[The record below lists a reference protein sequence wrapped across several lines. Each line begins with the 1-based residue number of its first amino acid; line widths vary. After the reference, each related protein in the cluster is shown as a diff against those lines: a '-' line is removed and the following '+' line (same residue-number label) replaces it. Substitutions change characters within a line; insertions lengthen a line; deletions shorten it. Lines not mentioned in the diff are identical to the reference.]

1 MDHREVGRY
10 WNDNADV
17 WTKLA
22 RAGYDVY
29 RDHVNSPAFFA
40 MLPSVDDLAVLD
52 VGCGEGENTRR
63 VASLGARVTAID
75 IAERFVAYAI
85 AEEQRNPLGIQ
96 YEIASAVELPF
107 ADATFDAAV
116 AFMSLMDIPETDR
129 VVAEIHR
136 VLKPGGFLQFSI
148 THPCFD
154 TPHRRNVYDDSG
166 NKIAIEVGRY
176 FDRVDGVV
184 EEWIFS
190 NAPAEAKEGLRKFRT
205 PRFPRTLSS
214 WMNLFIDAGFAI
226 ERVNEPYASDDAI
239 AKVPRLARA
248 RIVAD
253 FLQFRVR
260 KPERYASS
268 SSCANAA
275 ISSARIIG

>member
-10 WNDNADV
+10 WNDNADA
-17 WTKLA
+17 WTELA

-29 RDHVNSPAFFA
+29 RDFINSPAFFG
-40 MLPSVDDLAVLD
+40 MLPSLDGLAVLD
-52 VGCGEGENTRR
+52 IGCGEGENTRR

-75 IAERFVAYAI
+75 IAERFIAHAI
-85 AEEQRNPLGIQ
+85 AEERREPLGIH

-129 VVAEIHR
+129 VIAEAYR
-136 VLKPGGFLQFSI
+136 VLRPGGFLQFSI

-154 TPHRRNVYDDSG
+154 TPHRRNVYDADG

-184 EEWIFS
+184 EEWLFS
-190 NAPAEAKEGLRKFRT
+190 NAPAEAKAALPKFRT

-214 WMNLFIDAGFAI
+214 WMNLLVDAGFVI
-226 ERVNEPYASDDAI
+226 ERLNEPYVSDEAI
-239 AKVPRLARA
+239 ARVPRLARA

-253 FLQFRVR
+253 FLQIRVR
-260 KPERYASS
+260 KPE
-268 SSCANAA
+268 
-275 ISSARIIG
+275 

>member
-1 MDHREVGRY
+1 MNHREVGRY

-17 WTKLA
+17 WTTLA

-29 RDHVNSPAFFA
+29 RDLVNSPAFFE
-40 MLPSVDDLAVLD
+40 MLPSVEGLTVLD

-63 VASLGARVTAID
+63 VATLGARVTAID
-75 IAERFVAYAI
+75 IAERFIAHAI
-85 AEEQRNPLGIQ
+85 AEERRRPLGIH

-116 AFMSLMDIPETDR
+116 AFMSLMDIPETAR
-129 VVAEIHR
+129 VIAEVHR
-136 VLKPGGFLQFSI
+136 VLRPGAFLQFSI

-154 TPHRRNVYDDSG
+154 TPHRRNVYDADG

-176 FDRVDGVV
+176 FERVDGMV

-190 NAPAEAKEGLRKFRT
+190 NAPAEAKAGLRKFRT

-214 WMNLFIDAGFAI
+214 WMNLLIDAGFVV
-226 ERVNEPYASDDAI
+226 ERVKEPYVSDEAI
-239 AKVPRLARA
+239 ARVPRLARA
-248 RIVAD
+248 RVISD
-253 FLQFRVR
+253 FLQMRVR
-260 KPERYASS
+260 KPENR
-268 SSCANAA
+268 
-275 ISSARIIG
+275 

>member
-10 WNDNADV
+10 WNDNADA

-29 RDHVNSPAFFA
+29 RDLVNSPAFFE
-40 MLPSVDDLAVLD
+40 MLPRVEGLAVLD

-75 IAERFVAYAI
+75 IAERFIAHAI
-85 AEEQRNPLGIQ
+85 AEERRRPLGIH
-96 YEIASAVELPF
+96 YEIASAVALPF
-107 ADATFDAAV
+107 ADDAFDAAV

-129 VVAEIHR
+129 VIAEIHR
-136 VLKPGGFLQFSI
+136 VLRPGGFLQFSI

-154 TPHRRNVYDDSG
+154 TPHRRSVYDADG
-166 NKIAIEVGRY
+166 NKTAIEVGRY
-176 FDRVDGVV
+176 FERVDGVI
-184 EEWIFS
+184 EEWLFS
-190 NAPAEAKEGLRKFRT
+190 NAPAEAKTGLPKFRT

-214 WMNLFIDAGFAI
+214 WMNLLIDTGFIV
-226 ERVNEPYASDDAI
+226 ERINEPYVSDEAI

-248 RIVAD
+248 RVVPD
-253 FLQFRVR
+253 FLQIRVR
-260 KPERYASS
+260 KPE
-268 SSCANAA
+268 
-275 ISSARIIG
+275 GT